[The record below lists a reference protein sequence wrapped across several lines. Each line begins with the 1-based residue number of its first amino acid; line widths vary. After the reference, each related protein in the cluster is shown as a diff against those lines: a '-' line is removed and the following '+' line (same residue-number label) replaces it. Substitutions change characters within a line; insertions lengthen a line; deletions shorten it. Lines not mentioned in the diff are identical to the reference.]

1 LTSIAFCGILAEDID
16 FPDVIKP
23 ILTAA
28 VIALSSTPA
37 LAVPYDD
44 TVTFSASAVCAELTG
59 TQDPTNSSD
68 EQWSNYLKCIQ
79 VLNYF
84 NTKYN

>member
-1 LTSIAFCGILAEDID
+1 MFKMFLGINSMKSLLFAALTF
-16 FPDVIKP
+16 FPMSVSA
-23 ILTAA
+23 T
-28 VIALSSTPA
+28 
-37 LAVPYDD
+37 PYDD
-44 TVTFSASAVCAELTG
+44 TVTFSASAACAELTG

-68 EQWSNYLKCIQ
+68 EKWSNYLKCIR